1 MVAEKSPGF
10 SSLSMTEVWGQ
21 LGYMVCSRTAW
32 HTKILPKEQIKKGG
46 LGTLLYESI
55 SLLKE
60 SNTLSSLPGLAMGSG
75 GLWLYKDNEAHL
87 LILQS
92 MIGRVYDG
100 PVD

>member
-1 MVAEKSPGF
+1 
-10 SSLSMTEVWGQ
+10 MTEVWGQ

-32 HTKILPKEQIKKGG
+32 HTKILPKEQIKGG
-46 LGTLLYESI
+46 GGWELYESI

-92 MIGRVYDG
+92 MIGHVYNG